1 MKPFYAAAVAALA
14 LCAAATPARA
24 ANLVW
29 GPATNISAD
38 TDVNNT
44 GMTVGAFRLG
54 NTGLT
59 SATVNGVTFMSL
71 GVPDNTV
78 NITSGNFKLN
88 FIGGTFSSNTGFGT
102 TVAPYG
108 NLPAATQNLLQ
119 SGSFDQSGQITLTM
133 SGLTIGQ
140 GYTFE
145 YWANNA
151 GNFTSFGAQ
160 QVKATGGTGMVTLL
174 ANTSKNSNGQ
184 NSSALGGVGQFA
196 TGTFTADAA
205 SQVITFTSPNDVPEL
220 NAFQL
225 RTAAPAAAPEPSQTA
240 ALGLGALGVAGLL
253 LRAKKRRAV
262 SA

>member
-24 ANLVW
+24 ANLAW
-29 GPATNISAD
+29 GAPTNISAD
-38 TDVNNT
+38 SDVLNT

-151 GNFTSFGAQ
+151 GDFTNFGGQ
-160 QVKATGGTGMVTLL
+160 QVKALTGTTSVTLL
-174 ANTSKNSNGQ
+174 ANTGQ
-184 NSSALGGVGQFA
+184 PTGGPRPGGVGQFA
-196 TGTFTADAA
+196 IGTFTANAA

-225 RTAAPAAAPEPSQTA
+225 RTVSPTPEPSQWN
-240 ALGLGALGVAGLL
+240 ALGMGTLGLVGLG
-253 LRAKKRRAV
+253 LRARRRKAV